1 MLVNLKSLLRIMF
14 FTKVLIKDYNYEVPT
29 YEKWIELNKNK
40 KKPFK
45 KSTVI
50 HK

>member
-1 MLVNLKSLLRIMF
+1 MNIHEFQAKKLLA
-14 FTKVLIKDYNYEVPT
+14 TKYNYEMPT
-29 YEKWIELNKNK
+29 YKKWVELNKNK